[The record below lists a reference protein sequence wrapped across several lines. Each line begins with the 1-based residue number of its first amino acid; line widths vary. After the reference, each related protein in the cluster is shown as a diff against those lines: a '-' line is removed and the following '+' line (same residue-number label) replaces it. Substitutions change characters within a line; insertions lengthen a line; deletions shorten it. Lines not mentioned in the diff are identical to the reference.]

1 MSARRSDRGKAAA
14 PEHAD
19 VSPVPVPD
27 AVTRPPGSRRSARSE
42 PAEAQG
48 WRASK
53 RSSKLG
59 RQLRREAKT
68 ERLKVQMNEG
78 VRTAKNRAIGSLQI
92 AGMVL
97 AGVVALALVFWGL
110 AIGINAGARWLA
122 HKEADK
128 AASPEAQAEAARE
141 NLLIIGATG
150 TSSAEF
156 LAVRLDEAGNQAL
169 GIAIPSGAFMEV
181 PGQGFERVGDSFAAG
196 PDVSL
201 AAISNYLTVP
211 FDRYVIVDVAVY
223 QDALENQSLRGVMAA
238 LQDSNL
244 SDEERES
251 VTAFIESVP
260 GDRTALVPLPVKPI
274 DLGGQTFFEPQR
286 DQVADLLLQWWGVKL
301 GAEDSAVRVII
312 YNGAGTPGIAGEAAQ
327 QLIAAGVRVVDT
339 KNADRF
345 DYDTTLIVVQDG
357 DLTQGD
363 LIKSALGVGEIID
376 QPAEQ
381 DVADVIVII
390 GEDYVPPA
398 TSGS

>member
-1 MSARRSDRGKAAA
+1 
-14 PEHAD
+14 
-19 VSPVPVPD
+19 
-27 AVTRPPGSRRSARSE
+27 VTD
-42 PAEAQG
+42 
-48 WRASK
+48 
-53 RSSKLG
+53 
-59 RQLRREAKT
+59 T
-68 ERLKVQMNEG
+68 
-78 VRTAKNRAIGSLQI
+78 T
-92 AGMVL
+92 
-97 AGVVALALVFWGL
+97 
-110 AIGINAGARWLA
+110 
-122 HKEADK
+122 
-128 AASPEAQAEAARE
+128 
-141 NLLIIGATG
+141 
-150 TSSAEF
+150 AEF
-156 LAVRLDEAGNQAL
+156 LAVRLDETDGQIL

-211 FDRYVIVDVAVY
+211 FDRYVIVDAAVY
-223 QDALENQSLRGVMAA
+223 HDAPENQSLRGVMAA